1 MDSKSKKKKQKKTF
15 LDEQNHIE
23 IKYRGP
29 TSNMF

>member
-1 MDSKSKKKKQKKTF
+1 MDSKSNKQTKNNNF
-15 LDEQNHIE
+15 LDEENHIE